1 MSLLAIKGI
10 YENGHITLE
19 ENVTTDQA
27 VAVAVTFLTE
37 KPAKIVAKTSWE
49 SWFAS
54 MSQFSD
60 DFMSDGREQPQAQ
73 EQDWSTVGWADARKP
88 IIDC

>member
-19 ENVTTDQA
+19 EDVATDQA
-27 VAVAVTFLTE
+27 IAVVVTFLTE
-37 KPAKIVAKTSWE
+37 KPTKIIAKTNWE

-60 DFMSDGREQPQAQ
+60 DFMAEGREQPQAQ
-73 EQDWSTVGWADARKP
+73 EREWSELE
-88 IIDC
+88 

>member
-19 ENVTTDQA
+19 EEVTTNQA
-27 VAVAVTFLTE
+27 VAVIVTFLTE
-37 KPAKIVAKTSWE
+37 KPAKIIAKANWE

-73 EQDWSTVGWADARKP
+73 ERHWRMLG
-88 IIDC
+88 

>member
-19 ENVTTDQA
+19 KEVETNQA
-27 VAVAVTFLTE
+27 VAIVVTFLTE
-37 KPAKIVAKTSWE
+37 KLAKIIAKANWE

-60 DFMSDGREQPQAQ
+60 DFMIGGREQPQAQ
-73 EQDWSTVGWADARKP
+73 DRWV
-88 IIDC
+88 

>member
-10 YENGHITLE
+10 YENGCITLE
-19 ENVTTDQA
+19 EEVATDQA
-27 VAVAVTFLTE
+27 VPVVVTFLSE
-37 KPAKIVAKTSWE
+37 KPAKIITKTNWE

-60 DFMSDGREQPQAQ
+60 DFMADGREQPQAQ
-73 EQDWSTVGWADARKP
+73 EREWSELE
-88 IIDC
+88 